1 MLRKMKPEDDILG
14 NFRQGLITKAEAISF
29 MANLGHEDAGEIVA
43 EWQDKLEWE
52 EIEAD
57 HRKAAGE

>member
-1 MLRKMKPEDDILG
+1 MTDHPENTVLG
-14 NFRQGLITKAEAISF
+14 DFRQGLIRKAEAISR
-29 MANLGHEDAGEIVA
+29 MTALGHEDAGEIVA
-43 EWQDKLEWE
+43 EWLDELEWE